1 MINFIDLVESV
12 LQEQQKTKQELFN
25 NKVISQNTFF
35 KYTQRIPSL
44 KTVIKIANYLK
55 VSLNYLFDLCS
66 DNNFKQYNISEL
78 NFYKNL
84 TLFIKSKNISYRK
97 FCKDLGYSKDNLNR
111 WKNGVTPSINKLL
124 EIAEY
129 FNCYIDD
136 LIL

>member
-12 LQEQQKTKQELFN
+12 LQEQQKTKQDLFKSN
-25 NKVISQNTFF
+25 VISQNTFF

-55 VSLNYLFDLCS
+55 VSLNYLFELCS
-66 DNNFKQYNISEL
+66 ENNFKPYNINQL
-78 NFYKNL
+78 KFYENL
-84 TLFIKSKNISYRK
+84 TLYIKTKNISYRK
-97 FCKDLGYSKDNLNR
+97 FCKDLGYSKDNINR
-111 WKNGVTPSINKLL
+111 WKNQVSPSVNKLL
-124 EIAEY
+124 EIAKY